1 MPENPS
7 GWLEEDRGRFCD
19 TEWHHVAWQF
29 RYRDQTNFLFVDG
42 RLVRKAQLPVPGTAS
57 TRIIA
62 GDAERCDI
70 PFQVGGFL
78 RPEHRDGWV
87 PGDFGMTMF
96 NLEGEIDELRISD
109 VMRYPV
115 ADSLSIIRQKLP
127 EAGLNLPYQVRLG
140 TDAAAGSVSW
150 ELAADSLPAGLSL
163 DPSDGVIRGHAGAAG
178 GGAGAHGAGAR

>member
-1 MPENPS
+1 MPETPF
-7 GWLEEDRGRFCD
+7 GWLQADRGRFFD
-19 TEWHHVAWQF
+19 AEWHHVAWQF

-42 RLVRKAQLPVPGTAS
+42 ALVRKAQLPAPGCAS

-87 PGDFGMTMF
+87 PGDFGMTMY

-115 ADSLSIIRQKLP
+115 AERLSIVRQKLP
-127 EAGLNLPYQVRLG
+127 SAGLNLPYQIRLG
-140 TDAAAGSVSW
+140 TDAAAGTVAW
-150 ELAADSLPAGLSL
+150 ELVAGSLPAGLTL
-163 DPSDGVIRGHAGAAG
+163 DPSDGVIRGTPEQVGGEGSVAG
-178 GGAGAHGAGAR
+178 GR